1 VSLDFAPAAALPL
14 PAAAYDPSGD
24 AASVS
29 SLPAVQPR
37 LCGPPAGR
45 TVSHPGWLPR
55 AEWGAGSGSVPP
67 AVPPPLPLEMGLDN
81 LDADDLEALDAA
93 LAALND
99 APSPFLPQLA
109 SCPDWL

>member
-1 VSLDFAPAAALPL
+1 
-14 PAAAYDPSGD
+14 
-24 AASVS
+24 
-29 SLPAVQPR
+29 
-37 LCGPPAGR
+37 
-45 TVSHPGWLPR
+45 
-55 AEWGAGSGSVPP
+55 
-67 AVPPPLPLEMGLDN
+67 MGLDN